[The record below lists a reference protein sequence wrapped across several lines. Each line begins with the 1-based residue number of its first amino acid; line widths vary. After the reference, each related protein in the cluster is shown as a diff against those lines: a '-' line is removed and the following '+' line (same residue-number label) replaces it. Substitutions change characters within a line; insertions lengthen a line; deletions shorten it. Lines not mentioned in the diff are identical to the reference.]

1 MDNLPIGPLLAVLAL
16 LILWSGLFT
25 AIEAAQQHLLTQR
38 TASRSGDKP
47 VAKLNFPLN
56 SLIFCNTLCRALVVV
71 ISTLLAIF
79 GWAEK
84 GPWLACLSA
93 TAALL
98 VFADYLPRTLA
109 SRYPDTILA
118 LGNTLLGVPLKIIY
132 PAAWLLGGISQLLLK
147 PFARKVKV
155 VQQSEDEPPAP
166 QNDGTDH
173 EHPACRPH
181 ALSGIHALDNI
192 TVNDILVP
200 RSEVDG
206 INLDDSI
213 EEIIEQLRANKRT
226 RLPVF
231 HSDINQVEAVL
242 NTRQIRHL
250 LPDASLTKDALL
262 AACHEPYFVPESTPL
277 QLQLLNF
284 HKQQRRL
291 GMVVDEYGE
300 VEGIVTLED
309 ILEEIVGEFESQH
322 SLDNPHIHPQADGR
336 LVIEGAASIRE
347 LNKSLG
353 WHLPSDGPKTL
364 NGLVTEALETIPDSA
379 VCLKIGRYRL
389 EILETEDN
397 RVSRVLIWHVAA
409 GEATS
414 LRSMAKPL

>member
-1 MDNLPIGPLLAVLAL
+1 MDELPIGPMLAVMAL

-25 AIEAAQQHLLTQR
+25 AIEAAQQHLLAQR
-38 TASRSGDKP
+38 TASRSSDKP
-47 VAKLNFPLN
+47 VAKLSFPLN
-56 SLIFCNTLCRALVVV
+56 SLILCNTLCRALVVV

-79 GWAEK
+79 TWAEN
-84 GPWLACLSA
+84 GPWAACVGA
-93 TAALL
+93 GAVLL
-98 VFADYLPRTLA
+98 VFADYLPRSLA
-109 SRYPDTILA
+109 VRYPDAILA
-118 LGNTLLGVPLKIIY
+118 LGNTLLRAPLKIIY
-132 PAAWLLGGISQLLLK
+132 PAAWLLNGISQLLMR
-147 PFARKVKV
+147 PFARKAKV
-155 VQQSEDEPPAP
+155 VQHSEDEAQRERRDDQDQPV
-166 QNDGTDH
+166 
-173 EHPACRPH
+173 CRPH
-181 ALSGIHALDNI
+181 PLSGIHALDNI

-200 RSEVDG
+200 RSDVDG
-206 INLDDSI
+206 INLDDPLSD
-213 EEIIEQLRANKRT
+213 IIEQLRHNKRT

-250 LPDASLTKDALL
+250 LPDGSLTLESLL
-262 AACHEPYFVPESTPL
+262 AASHEPYFVPESTPL

-300 VEGIVTLED
+300 VLGIVTLED

-336 LVIEGAASIRE
+336 LVIDGAASIRD

-364 NGLVTEALETIPDSA
+364 NGLVTEALETIPESA

-397 RVSRVLIWHVAA
+397 RVTRVLIWHT
-409 GEATS
+409 ATVQT
-414 LRSMAKPL
+414 LA

>member
-1 MDNLPIGPLLAVLAL
+1 MDSLPAGPLLAVLAL
-16 LILWSGLFT
+16 LIIWSGLFT
-25 AIEAAQQHLLTQR
+25 AIEAAQQQLLAQR

-47 VAKLNFPLN
+47 VARLAFPRE
-56 SLIFCNTLCRALVVV
+56 SLILCNTLCRVLTVV
-71 ISTLLAIF
+71 IGTLLAIIVW
-79 GWAEK
+79 GEN
-84 GPWLACLSA
+84 GPLLVCLSA

-98 VFADYLPRTLA
+98 VFADYLPRHLA
-109 SRYPDTILA
+109 NRHPETILN
-118 LGNTLLGVPLKIIY
+118 LGNSLLGIPLKILY
-132 PAAWLLGGISQLLLK
+132 PLAWLLNRFAQLLIR
-147 PFARKVKV
+147 PFARKASVVK
-155 VQQSEDEPPAP
+155 QSDEDLLPETTEDDPD
-166 QNDGTDH
+166 Q
-173 EHPACRPH
+173 EHPRTRPH
-181 ALSGIHALDNI
+181 LLSGIHALDNI

-206 INLDDSI
+206 INLDDPI
-213 EEIIEQLRANKRT
+213 EAIIEQLRANRRT

-231 HSDINQVEAVL
+231 HSDINQVQAVL

-250 LPDASLTKDALL
+250 LADASLTQEALL

-300 VEGIVTLED
+300 VLGIVTLED
-309 ILEEIVGEFESQH
+309 ILEEIVGEFENEH
-322 SLDNPHIHPQADGR
+322 HVDNPHIHPLADGR
-336 LVIEGAASIRE
+336 LVVEGVVSIRE

-364 NGLVTEALETIPDSA
+364 NGLVTEALETIPESS

-397 RVSRVLIWHVAA
+397 RVSRVLIWHV
-409 GEATS
+409 GS
-414 LRSMAKPL
+414 VPKPR

>member
-1 MDNLPIGPLLAVLAL
+1 MDDLPIGPMLAVVTL
-16 LILWSGLFT
+16 LVLWSGLFT
-25 AIEAAQQHLLTQR
+25 AIEAAHQHLLAQR
-38 TASRSGDKP
+38 TATRSSDKP
-47 VAKLNFPLN
+47 VAKLNFPLA

-79 GWAEK
+79 TWAEN
-84 GPWLACLSA
+84 GPWVACLGA
-93 TAALL
+93 GAMLL
-98 VFADYLPRTLA
+98 VFSDYLPRTLA
-109 SRYPDTILA
+109 ARYPETILA
-118 LGNTLLGVPLKIIY
+118 QGNNLLRLPLKIIY
-132 PAAWLLGGISQLLLK
+132 PAAWLLTSISRLLTR
-147 PFARKVKV
+147 PFVRKAKV
-155 VQQSEDEPPAP
+155 VQQSEDEALTERHAP
-166 QNDGTDH
+166 SETVS
-173 EHPACRPH
+173 RPH
-181 ALSGIHALDNI
+181 ALPGIHALDNI

-200 RSEVDG
+200 RSDVDG

-213 EEIIEQLRANKRT
+213 EEIIEQLRHNKRT

-242 NTRQIRHL
+242 NTRHILHL
-250 LPDASLTKDALL
+250 LPDASLTREALL
-262 AACHEPYFVPESTPL
+262 AASHEPYFVPESTPL

-300 VEGIVTLED
+300 VLGIVTLED

-336 LVIEGAASIRE
+336 LVIDGAASIRE

-397 RVSRVLIWHVAA
+397 RVTRVLIWQ
-409 GEATS
+409 TS
-414 LRSMAKPL
+414 SMPVVI

>member
-1 MDNLPIGPLLAVLAL
+1 MTDSLPTGPMLAVITL
-16 LILWSGLFT
+16 LIVWSGLFT
-25 AIEAAQQHLLTQR
+25 AIDAAQQQLLGLR
-38 TASRSGDKP
+38 NGSRAGDKQT
-47 VAKLNFPLN
+47 AQLAFPKE
-56 SLIFCNTLCRALVVV
+56 SLILCNTLCRVLAVI
-71 ISTLLAIF
+71 ISTLLGLF
-79 GWAEK
+79 YWAEN
-84 GPWLACLSA
+84 GPWLACLISA
-93 TAALL
+93 CALL
-98 VFADYLPRTLA
+98 ILAEYLPRTLA
-109 SRYPDTILA
+109 VRYPQSTLSFGNSLLA
-118 LGNTLLGVPLKIIY
+118 IPMKIVY
-132 PAAWLLGGISQLLLK
+132 PAAWLLNAIGQLLLQ
-147 PFARKVKV
+147 PFAAKVNAVKHSDDDPT
-155 VQQSEDEPPAP
+155 QRDDAPPP
-166 QNDGTDH
+166 Q
-173 EHPACRPH
+173 EHPAL
-181 ALSGIHALDNI
+181 AGIHALDNI

-206 INLDDSI
+206 INLDEPI
-213 EEIIEQLRANKRT
+213 EDIVTQLRLNKRT

-242 NTRQIRHL
+242 NTRQINHL
-250 LPDASLTKDALL
+250 LPDASLTKESLL

-300 VEGIVTLED
+300 VLGIVTLED
-309 ILEEIVGEFESQH
+309 ILEEIVGEFESEH

-336 LVIEGAASIRE
+336 YVVEGAASIRE

-389 EILETEDN
+389 EILETEEN
-397 RVSRVLIWHVAA
+397 RVSRVLIWH
-409 GEATS
+409 TS
-414 LRSMAKPL
+414 SVPALL

>member
-1 MDNLPIGPLLAVLAL
+1 MDDLPIGPMLAVVAL

-25 AIEAAQQHLLTQR
+25 AIEAAQQHLLAQR
-38 TASRSGDKP
+38 TASRSSDKP
-47 VAKLNFPLN
+47 VAKLSFPLS

-71 ISTLLAIF
+71 ICTLLAIF
-79 GWAEK
+79 TWAEN
-84 GPWLACLSA
+84 GPWVACLVA
-93 TAALL
+93 GAMLL
-98 VFADYLPRTLA
+98 VFADYLPRALA
-109 SRYPDTILA
+109 ARYPDAVLS
-118 LGNTLLGVPLKIIY
+118 LGNTLLGVPLKIVY
-132 PAAWLLGGISQLLLK
+132 PAAWLLDGLSRLLTR
-147 PFARKVKV
+147 PFARRVRV
-155 VQQSEDEPPAP
+155 VQQSEDETPTDRHDDP
-166 QNDGTDH
+166 QS
-173 EHPACRPH
+173 PVCRPH
-181 ALSGIHALDNI
+181 PLPGIHALDNI

-200 RSEVDG
+200 RSDVDG

-213 EEIIEQLRANKRT
+213 EEIVEQLRANRRT

-250 LPDASLTKDALL
+250 LTEGNLTREALL
-262 AACHEPYFVPESTPL
+262 AASYDPYFVPESTPL

-300 VEGIVTLED
+300 VLGIVTLED

-322 SLDNPHIHPQADGR
+322 SLHNPHIHPQADGR
-336 LVIEGAASIRE
+336 LVIDGAASIRE

-364 NGLVTEALETIPDSA
+364 NGLVTEALETIPDSP

-397 RVSRVLIWHVAA
+397 RVTRVLIWH
-409 GEATS
+409 TS
-414 LRSMAKPL
+414 AVPVTL

>member
-1 MDNLPIGPLLAVLAL
+1 MDDLPIGPMLTVVAL

-25 AIEAAQQHLLTQR
+25 AVEVAQQHLLAQR
-38 TASRSGDKP
+38 TASRASDKP
-47 VAKLNFPLN
+47 VAKLSFPLN
-56 SLIFCNTLCRALVVV
+56 SLILCNTLCRAMAMV
-71 ISTLLAIF
+71 ISTLLAVF
-79 GWAEK
+79 TWAQN
-84 GPWLACLSA
+84 GPWV
-93 TAALL
+93 AALGAGAILL

-109 SRYPDTILA
+109 LRFPDAVLA
-118 LGNTLLGVPLKIIY
+118 LGNTLLGAPLKIIY
-132 PAAWLLGGISQLLLK
+132 PIAWLISGISQLLMR
-147 PFARKVKV
+147 PFARKVKI
-155 VQQSEDEPPAP
+155 VQQSEDEAP
-166 QNDGTDH
+166 VDRHDDH
-173 EHPACRPH
+173 EQAASRAHP
-181 ALSGIHALDNI
+181 LSGIHALDNI

-200 RSEVDG
+200 RSDVDG
-206 INLDDSI
+206 INLDDTI
-213 EEIIEQLRANKRT
+213 EEIIEQLRKNRRT

-250 LPDASLTKDALL
+250 LPDASLTLEALL
-262 AACHEPYFVPESTPL
+262 AASHEPYFVPESTPL

-300 VEGIVTLED
+300 VLGIVTLED
-309 ILEEIVGEFESQH
+309 ILEEIVGEFESEH

-336 LVIEGAASIRE
+336 LVIDGAASIRE

-397 RVSRVLIWHVAA
+397 RVSRVLIWHTSSVAA
-409 GEATS
+409 LSKT
-414 LRSMAKPL
+414 

>member
-1 MDNLPIGPLLAVLAL
+1 MDNLPTGPMLAVLVL
-16 LILWSGLFT
+16 LILWSALFT
-25 AIEAAQQHLLTQR
+25 AIEIAQQHLLAQR
-38 TASRSGDKP
+38 QASRSGDKP
-47 VAKLNFPLN
+47 LARLSFPRE
-56 SLIFCNTLCRALVVV
+56 SLILCNTLSRVLTV
-71 ISTLLAIF
+71 IIGTLLALSY
-79 GWAEK
+79 WQK
-84 GPWLACLSA
+84 NGPLLAFLS
-93 TAALL
+93 TTCILL
-98 VFADYLPRTLA
+98 VFADYLPRILA
-109 SRYPDTILA
+109 TRYPEAILGF
-118 LGNTLLGVPLKIIY
+118 GNALLGVPLKILY
-132 PAAWLLGGISQLLLK
+132 PAAWLLNSISLLLLRPFRRK
-147 PFARKVKV
+147 PGAVK
-155 VQQSEDEPPAP
+155 QSDEDHPPTLDHEP
-166 QNDGTDH
+166 DH
-173 EHPACRPH
+173 EHAACRPH
-181 ALSGIHALDNI
+181 LLQGIHALDNI

-206 INLDDSI
+206 INMDDPI
-213 EEIIEQLRANKRT
+213 EEIIEQLRISKRT

-231 HSDINQVEAVL
+231 YSDINQVEAVL
-242 NTRQIRHL
+242 NTRQILHL
-250 LPDASLTKDALL
+250 LPDASLTKEALL

-300 VEGIVTLED
+300 VLGIVTLED
-309 ILEEIVGEFESQH
+309 ILEEIVGEFESEQ

-336 LVIEGAASIRE
+336 LVIDGAASIRE

-397 RVSRVLIWHVAA
+397 RVSRVLIWHTGSVPA
-409 GEATS
+409 
-414 LRSMAKPL
+414 LL

>member
-1 MDNLPIGPLLAVLAL
+1 MDDLPIGPMLAVVTL

-25 AIEAAQQHLLTQR
+25 AIEAAHQHLLAKRIAT
-38 TASRSGDKP
+38 RSSDKP
-47 VAKLNFPLN
+47 PAKLSFPLV

-71 ISTLLAIF
+71 IGTLLAIF
-79 GWAEK
+79 TWAEN
-84 GPWLACLSA
+84 GPWVACLGA
-93 TAALL
+93 GAILL
-98 VFADYLPRTLA
+98 VFSDYLPRALA
-109 SRYPDTILA
+109 ARYPDAILA
-118 LGNTLLGVPLKIIY
+118 QGNNLLRVPLKIIY
-132 PAAWLLGGISQLLLK
+132 PAAWLLNSISQLVIR
-147 PFARKVKV
+147 PFARKAKV
-155 VQQSEDEPPAP
+155 VQRSEDETL
-166 QNDGTDH
+166 TDRQDTP
-173 EHPACRPH
+173 ETVSRPH
-181 ALSGIHALDNI
+181 PLPGIHALDNI

-200 RSEVDG
+200 RSDVDG
-206 INLDDSI
+206 INLDDPL
-213 EEIIEQLRANKRT
+213 EEIIEQLRHNKRT

-242 NTRQIRHL
+242 NTRHILHL
-250 LPDASLTKDALL
+250 LPDASLTREALL
-262 AACHEPYFVPESTPL
+262 AASHEPYFVPESTPL

-300 VEGIVTLED
+300 VLGIVTLED

-336 LVIEGAASIRE
+336 LVIDGAASIRE

-364 NGLVTEALETIPDSA
+364 NGLVTEALETIPESA

-397 RVSRVLIWHVAA
+397 RVTRVLIWQ
-409 GEATS
+409 TS
-414 LRSMAKPL
+414 SIPVVI

>member
-1 MDNLPIGPLLAVLAL
+1 MDDLPIGPMLAVVTL
-16 LILWSGLFT
+16 LVLWSGLFT
-25 AIEAAQQHLLTQR
+25 AIEAAHQHLLAQR
-38 TASRSGDKP
+38 TATRSSDKP
-47 VAKLNFPLN
+47 VAKLNFPLA

-79 GWAEK
+79 TWAEN
-84 GPWLACLSA
+84 GPWVACLGA
-93 TAALL
+93 GTMLL
-98 VFADYLPRTLA
+98 VFSDYLPRALA
-109 SRYPDTILA
+109 ARYPDAILA
-118 LGNTLLGVPLKIIY
+118 QGNNLLRLPLKIIY
-132 PAAWLLGGISQLLLK
+132 PAAWLLNSISHLLTR
-147 PFARKVKV
+147 PFARKAKV
-155 VQQSEDEPPAP
+155 VQQSEDETLTERHAP
-166 QNDGTDH
+166 SETVS
-173 EHPACRPH
+173 RPH
-181 ALSGIHALDNI
+181 PLPGIHALDNI

-200 RSEVDG
+200 RSDVDG

-213 EEIIEQLRANKRT
+213 EEIIEQLRHNRRT

-242 NTRQIRHL
+242 NTRHILHL
-250 LPDASLTKDALL
+250 LPDASLTREALL
-262 AACHEPYFVPESTPL
+262 AASHEPYFVPESTPL

-300 VEGIVTLED
+300 VLGIVTLED
-309 ILEEIVGEFESQH
+309 ILEEIVGEFESQQ

-336 LVIEGAASIRE
+336 LVIDGAASIRE

-364 NGLVTEALETIPDSA
+364 NGLVTEALETIPESA

-397 RVSRVLIWHVAA
+397 RVTRVLIWQ
-409 GEATS
+409 TS
-414 LRSMAKPL
+414 SMPVVI

>member
-1 MDNLPIGPLLAVLAL
+1 MDDLPIGPMLAVVAL

-25 AIEAAQQHLLTQR
+25 AIETAQQHLLAQR
-38 TASRSGDKP
+38 TASRSSDKP
-47 VAKLNFPLN
+47 VAKLSFPLP
-56 SLIFCNTLCRALVVV
+56 SLILCNTLCRALVVV
-71 ISTLLAIF
+71 ISTLLALF
-79 GWAEK
+79 TWAEN
-84 GPWLACLSA
+84 GPWAACLAAS
-93 TAALL
+93 AALL

-109 SRYPDTILA
+109 ARYPDATLSV
-118 LGNTLLGVPLKIIY
+118 GNTLLGVPLKIIY
-132 PAAWLLGGISQLLLK
+132 PAAWLLNGLSQLLTR
-147 PFARKVKV
+147 PITRKAKV
-155 VQQSEDEPPAP
+155 VQQSEDETP
-166 QNDGTDH
+166 QDRHDDQ
-173 EHPACRPH
+173 ESPVCRPH
-181 ALSGIHALDNI
+181 PLPGIHALDNI

-200 RSEVDG
+200 RSDVDG
-206 INLDDSI
+206 INLDDPI
-213 EEIIEQLRANKRT
+213 EEILEQLRANRRT

-250 LPDASLTKDALL
+250 LPEGNLTREALL
-262 AACHEPYFVPESTPL
+262 AACHDPYFVPESTPL

-300 VEGIVTLED
+300 VLGIVTLED

-322 SLDNPHIHPQADGR
+322 SLHNPHIHPQADGR
-336 LVIEGAASIRE
+336 LVIDGAASIRD

-364 NGLVTEALETIPDSA
+364 NGLVTEALETIPESA

-397 RVSRVLIWHVAA
+397 RVTRVLIWHTSVAPV
-409 GEATS
+409 T
-414 LRSMAKPL
+414 L